1 VASLWK
7 IEILTTAQRE
17 LDQIA
22 DTLGNDVRKEI
33 LEDILDLQDDPRPAG
48 SVHLRGTKDFYRIY
62 TYRSMYRI
70 VYRVLF
76 GKRTVLVERIRP
88 RPSAYSG
95 LDRW

>member
-1 VASLWK
+1 MADQWQ
-7 IEILTTAQRE
+7 IEFLAAAQRE
-17 LDQIA
+17 LDQLA
-22 DTLGNDVRKEI
+22 DAAGDDAYDEI
-33 LEDILDLQDDPRPAG
+33 LRDILDLEENPLPPG

-62 TYRSMYRI
+62 TYRSMYRV

-76 GKRTVLVERIRP
+76 GKRKVLVERIRP